1 MKRSQHVSITDL
13 KKPGQYLLRNGVIP
27 DFLLAMSYA
36 ILATQSLWTL
46 TVNCIHCPKR
56 CCHTI
61 PQKNDTMTTK
71 HYDIAIIGGG
81 PVGMAVTLALQE
93 SGLSILLLEARG
105 LPEKDEDPRPL
116 ALSHGSRLI
125 LERLGVW
132 QKLPANTPIRKI
144 HISNQRGFGRTVLTN
159 DDANVPALGYVV
171 NYHAL
176 FQSMHA
182 LLKYLNGDY
191 LAGAKVAKFETDAN
205 RGQVEFQ
212 YNSEARKITAKLLI
226 LADGGRLTGQVED
239 INHHVHEYQQWAIV
253 ANIKATTRQQGVAY
267 ERFTPDGP
275 VALLPTGDHYAL
287 VWTVNPSMAKEVLD
301 LDDAT
306 FLTRLQK
313 HFGNRVGSL
322 IGAGKRS
329 GFPLALKYAT
339 PITSQ
344 RIALVGNA
352 AQTLHPV
359 AGQGFNLGLRDAWEL
374 ADEIL
379 ISTNL
384 GREIGTPAMLSNYR
398 QKRQMDSSAG
408 RVFTDSLI
416 KIFSNDS
423 TILKNICGIGLS
435 TLDCLPPL
443 KRFVARRMIFGTK
456 G

>member
-1 MKRSQHVSITDL
+1 
-13 KKPGQYLLRNGVIP
+13 
-27 DFLLAMSYA
+27 
-36 ILATQSLWTL
+36 
-46 TVNCIHCPKR
+46 
-56 CCHTI
+56 
-61 PQKNDTMTTK
+61 MTTK
-71 HYDIAIIGGG
+71 HYDIVIIGGG
-81 PVGMAVTLALQE
+81 PVGMAVTLALRE

-105 LPEKDEDPRPL
+105 LPEKNEDPRPL

-132 QKLPANTPIRKI
+132 QKLPANTPITKI
-144 HISNQRGFGRTVLTN
+144 HISNQRGFGRTILTK
-159 DDANVPALGYVV
+159 DDADVPALGYVV

-182 LLKYLNGDY
+182 LLKQLKCDY
-191 LAGAKVAKFETDAN
+191 LAGAKVAKFTADASQGRVDFHYNNETRN
-205 RGQVEFQ
+205 
-212 YNSEARKITAKLLI
+212 ITAKLLV
-226 LADGGRLTGQVED
+226 LADGGRLTEQVED
-239 INHHVHEYQQWAIV
+239 INYHIHEYQQWAIV
-253 ANIKATTRQQGVAY
+253 ANIKARTRQQGVAY

-275 VALLPTGDHYAL
+275 VALLPAGENFAL
-287 VWTVNPSMAKEVLD
+287 VWTVNPTVAKEILD

-306 FLTRLQK
+306 FLARLQK
-313 HFGNRVGSL
+313 HFGDRVGSM
-322 IGAGKRS
+322 IDTGKRA

-339 PITSQ
+339 PVTSQ

-374 ADEIL
+374 ANEVL
-379 ISTNL
+379 TSTHL
-384 GREIGTPAMLSNYR
+384 GREIGASAMLSNYR
-398 QKRQMDSSAG
+398 QRRHADSSAG

-423 TILKNICGIGLS
+423 TILRNICGIGLS